1 MRERTLQPSVEEL
14 QLSPRVHKQW
24 LLRALETLRRA
35 SGGTAMPDW
44 KAAPLLPL
52 EPAAEGD
59 AAEGADEDDPITKSS
74 EMEQKVWARAVIL
87 RARELQDVGIY
98 PSDEFNPDRPDRPNL
113 LSDGPIVTE
122 GPPSRELQIAQVGA
136 KGNQTALL
144 NFNASVPFSTRRGRH
159 FWNICNCV
167 FCSPG
172 YTWTSHMD
180 GNDDN

>member
-1 MRERTLQPSVEEL
+1 MCERALQPSVEEV
-14 QLSPRVHKQW
+14 QLSPRMHNKW
-24 LLRALETLRRA
+24 LSRALEVLRRA
-35 SGGTAMPDW
+35 SGGTATPDW
-44 KAAPLLPL
+44 ISAPLLPL

-59 AAEGADEDDPITKSS
+59 AAEGADENDPITMSS
-74 EMEQKVWARAVIL
+74 EMEEKVWARAVIL

-98 PSDEFNPDRPDRPNL
+98 PSDEFNPDRPDGPNL
-113 LSDGPIVTE
+113 RCDGPIVSE
-122 GPPSRELQIAQVGA
+122 GASREQNSAQVGA
-136 KGNQTALL
+136 TGNQNALL

-180 GNDDN
+180 GNDNN